1 MTTSELSKQTAMMM
15 VRRSL
20 MSCLLLIAQQ
30 THAFVPPLLQPHHSS
45 ALLCQ
50 LLGMNCAKPTDF
62 SFSFQGFCER
72 GGSTDIHNHGWG
84 LAFYHGKGIRQFH
97 DTEGAS
103 TSPIASFIASLSI
116 QTINMMAHIRYA
128 TQGQV
133 ELANVHPF
141 SREMWGINW
150 CLAHNGDV
158 PMFKT
163 KGELPWIGSEKKG
176 DQAYY
181 PVGDTD
187 SEALFCAILN
197 ALKDKFDTLPSL
209 PVLHATLQDLM
220 EEIVQ
225 YAPEETI
232 LNCLITC
239 GPHVLWVYSWPGSRP
254 GSSVWN
260 GLHYTVR
267 EYPFGKCR
275 LQDLDYE
282 IDFSKIAQQDDR
294 VAVIATKPLTT
305 DEEWIELQ
313 KGELILFDEGMP
325 HRSPAA
331 CVNVELQGHGLTSP
345 QLRKASLEEDVRRYR
360 FKKSFFIEGS
370 GI

>member
-1 MTTSELSKQTAMMM
+1 MVIFRREL
-15 VRRSL
+15 L
-20 MSCLLLIAQQ
+20 FCFLLFTLTPPCRAFLPIAIQIER
-30 THAFVPPLLQPHHSS
+30 SS

-62 SFSFQGFCER
+62 SFSLQGFCRR

-84 LAFYHGKGIRQFH
+84 MAFYNGKGVRQFH
-97 DTEGAS
+97 DTDAAA
-103 TSPIASFIASLSI
+103 TSPIANFITSLSI

-128 TQGQV
+128 TQGDV
-133 ELANVHPF
+133 ELSNVHPF
-141 SREMWGINW
+141 SREMWGIHW

-158 PMFKT
+158 PLFSNITT
-163 KGELPWIGSEKKG
+163 KDLPWIGSEPKG
-176 DQAYY
+176 DQSYF

-197 ALKDKFDTLPSL
+197 ALKAKFDTLPSL

-220 EEIVQ
+220 HEVVQ
-225 YAPEETI
+225 YAPQETI
-232 LNCLITC
+232 LNALITC
-239 GPHVLWVYSWPGSRP
+239 GPHVLWVYSWPGSRH

-267 EYPFGKCR
+267 EYPFKKCR

-282 IDFSKIAQQDDR
+282 IDFSQVAQEDDR

-313 KGELILFDEGMP
+313 RGELILFDAGLP
-325 HRSPAA
+325 HKSPAA
-331 CVNVELQGHGLTSP
+331 CVSVELDGHGLASR
-345 QLRKASLEEDVRRYR
+345 QLKKVSLEEDVRRYR
-360 FKKSFFIEGS
+360 FKRSFFTEGA